1 MVVAKK
7 ERKYICQKTVAA
19 AVQEAA
25 INQAARDAVAS
36 KKTEGFPRN
45 L

>member
-1 MVVAKK
+1 LQ
-7 ERKYICQKTVAA
+7 RKRGNNICQKTVAA
-19 AVQEAA
+19 TVQEAA
-25 INQAARDAVAS
+25 INQAARDAAAS